1 MKTKKALTAGEVS
14 WQCLGGNDGTSTRL
28 GVIFIL
34 WGNGLCV
41 DLLDSVLER
50 WADVIESGYIE

>member
-1 MKTKKALTAGEVS
+1 M
-14 WQCLGGNDGTSTRL
+14 GGNDGISTRL

-34 WGNGLCV
+34 WGSGLCV

-50 WADVIESGYIE
+50 WADVIKRGYIERQPQA